1 MNTGKKKKQPVLQ
14 LPLTSW
20 EKSLE
25 ALTILGVIL
34 LFTLV
39 FTSWESLPERI
50 PQHFGVTGAPDAW
63 GSKRTL
69 MVLPITTLVM
79 YLLLTIVSKYPH
91 TLNYPY
97 EINEQNIQ
105 VQYRYAR
112 YMLVVLKAEIIWF
125 FLYIEWITIQVALGK
140 ATGLGSLFLPIF
152 LIINF
157 GTMGVY
163 FYKAKKER

>member
-14 LPLTSW
+14 LPLTIW
-20 EKSLE
+20 EKSFE
-25 ALTILGVIL
+25 VTSILGVLL
-34 LFTLV
+34 LFSLV

-63 GSKRTL
+63 GSKNFL
-69 MVLPITTLVM
+69 MFLPVIALAL

-91 TLNYPY
+91 TFNYLY
-97 EINEQNIQ
+97 EINEKNAE

-112 YMLVVLKAEIIWF
+112 HLLAVLKVEIIWLF
-125 FLYIEWITIQVALGK
+125 FYIEWVTIQVALGK
-140 ATGLGSLFLPIF
+140 AKGLGSLFLPIF
-152 LIINF
+152 LIILF

-163 FYKAKKER
+163 FYQARKAR